1 MLDQTQLDIAL
12 AFALES
18 RAAARSQAFA
28 LKAAQENRGPEA
40 RLFRALSASQSVAA
54 RRWLMLL
61 RGKIGDTGQN
71 LQEAFQEEM
80 PWKLECYAQW
90 QARTA
95 GGPAK
100 AFEQAG
106 EIARRQEELY
116 HGHSPSEETPYQ
128 VCAVCGCPALGPVT
142 ERCPVCGALPEKFQA
157 VD

>member
-1 MLDQTQLDIAL
+1 MLDQIQLDIAL

-28 LKAAQENRGPEA
+28 LKAEQENRVPEA

-71 LQEAFQEEM
+71 LKEAFQEETS
-80 PWKLECYAQW
+80 WKLQSYAEFQSR
-90 QARTA
+90 ALD
-95 GGPAK
+95 GPAK
-100 AFEQAG
+100 AFEQAR
-106 EIARRQEELY
+106 EIARRQEELC
-116 HGHSPSEETPYQ
+116 HGYSLSEDAPYQ
-128 VCAVCGCPALGPVT
+128 VCSVCGCPALGPVKK
-142 ERCPVCGALPEKFQA
+142 RCPVCGALPEKFQA